1 MIIALVGVT
10 GIGKS
15 FFKNQIVENLK
26 FKNLVIVTTR
36 NKRDGEI
43 NGVDKEFVTLEQFKK
58 MKENNEIKC
67 DFEFLD
73 NYYAYKKE
81 DLESNENQVTEVH
94 YNRIYDMKKNAKDLF
109 SIYIIPND
117 VERAK
122 SEVKKRNLP
131 KKVEK
136 KRLEEIDEHMENF
149 AKDKKLQKQFDYIFV
164 NSAMLDL
171 IDDSKIFKPHSTSY
185 SDHKYLYIDTI

>member
-117 VERAK
+117 V
-122 SEVKKRNLP
+122 
-131 KKVEK
+131 
-136 KRLEEIDEHMENF
+136 
-149 AKDKKLQKQFDYIFV
+149 
-164 NSAMLDL
+164 
-171 IDDSKIFKPHSTSY
+171 
-185 SDHKYLYIDTI
+185 

>member
-58 MKENNEIKC
+58 MKENNEGPFNKKTA
-67 DFEFLD
+67 D
-73 NYYAYKKE
+73 YYY
-81 DLESNENQVTEVH
+81 Q
-94 YNRIYDMKKNAKDLF
+94 
-109 SIYIIPND
+109 
-117 VERAK
+117 
-122 SEVKKRNLP
+122 
-131 KKVEK
+131 
-136 KRLEEIDEHMENF
+136 
-149 AKDKKLQKQFDYIFV
+149 
-164 NSAMLDL
+164 
-171 IDDSKIFKPHSTSY
+171 
-185 SDHKYLYIDTI
+185 KYLTLENEI

>member
-43 NGVDKEFVTLEQFKK
+43 NGVDKDFVTLEQFKK

-164 NSAMLDL
+164 NDYT
-171 IDDSKIFKPHSTSY
+171 DKSKEKLLNVINKMI
-185 SDHKYLYIDTI
+185 KEEIK